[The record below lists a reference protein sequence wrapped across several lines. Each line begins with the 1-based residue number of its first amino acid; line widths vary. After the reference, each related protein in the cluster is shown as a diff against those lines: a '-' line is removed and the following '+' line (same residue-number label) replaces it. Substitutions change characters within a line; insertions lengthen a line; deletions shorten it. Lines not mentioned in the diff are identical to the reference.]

1 MVLKIPKYA
10 ADVISALENEG
21 YEAYA
26 VGGCVRDALL
36 GREPND
42 WDVTTSA
49 LPETVYGLFSKLNGY
64 TAIPTGMVHGTV
76 TVLSGGMPVEVT
88 AYRIDGEYTDFRR
101 PDSVEFCRELPL
113 DLARRDFTVNAMA
126 YSDRSGLV
134 DLYGGIDD
142 LEKGVIRCVGD
153 PERRFAEDALRIL
166 RALRFSATLGFTIE
180 PETAKAAVKFRGL
193 LSHVSRERI
202 GSELGKLICQGG
214 AAAAV
219 RDFVEIFREILPG
232 LNITNKVVS
241 SVEKLHGEPL
251 ALMLAALFGD
261 TEAEKI
267 PDLLRSCRFDNKTVA
282 RTKAISHSRGTVL
295 DSKADVKRL
304 CRDIGISAS
313 EDAVRLGIARGE
325 LENAVLDLLLEIKEN
340 GECVSVAELAV
351 GGEELLALGV
361 TPRNIGSLLG
371 MLLDGVIEEKIK
383 NERDALIAA
392 AKRQIYNSLEK

>member
-1 MVLKIPKYA
+1 MVLEIPKYA

-49 LPETVYGLFSKLNGY
+49 LPEAVNGLFSRLNGY
-64 TAIPTGMVHGTV
+64 TAIPTGVAHGTV

-88 AYRIDGEYTDFRR
+88 TYRIDGEYTDFRR

-134 DLYGGIDD
+134 DLYGGTDD
-142 LEKGVIRCVGD
+142 LKNRVIRCVGD
-153 PERRFAEDALRIL
+153 PERRFTEDALRIL
-166 RALRFSATLGFTIE
+166 RALRFSATLGFAIE
-180 PETAKAAVKFRGL
+180 HETANAAVKLRGL

-202 GSELGKLICQGG
+202 GSELGKLICQSG

-219 RDFVEIFREILPG
+219 RDFEDIFREILPG
-232 LNITNKVVS
+232 LNITKKVVS
-241 SVEKLHGEPL
+241 SVERLHGEPL

-261 TEAEKI
+261 TEAGKI
-267 PDLLRSCRFDNKTVA
+267 PDLLRFCRFDNKTVA
-282 RTKAISHSRGTVL
+282 RIKAISNSRGAVL
-295 DSKADVKRL
+295 DGKADVKRL
-304 CRDIGISAS
+304 CRDIGMAAS
-313 EDAVRLGIARGE
+313 EDAVRLGVARDE
-325 LENAVLDLLLEIKEN
+325 LEKTVLDLILEVKEN
-340 GECVSVAELAV
+340 GECVSVAGLAV
-351 GGEELLALGV
+351 RGEDLLALGV
-361 TPRNIGSLLG
+361 APRDIGSLLY
-371 MLLDGVIEEKIK
+371 MLLDGVIEGNIK

-392 AKRQIYNSLEK
+392 AKRQTYNCLEK